1 MVTGIE
7 CEKPGDVNSMA
18 AFLNAAVILIRN
30 LWMSWD
36 LWQSFA
42 KRQSGMSRWKGHF
55 LKRKYV
61 ILSGNNRGSD
71 FHLSLSSV
79 FIWYMGL
86 LFTFC

>member
-42 KRQSGMSRWKGHF
+42 KRQSIICEAPVR
-55 LKRKYV
+55 
-61 ILSGNNRGSD
+61 D
-71 FHLSLSSV
+71 ESLERP
-79 FIWYMGL
+79 
-86 LFTFC
+86 FCETEER